1 MREPCAVV
9 IALVGNEHLCLLLQ
23 PAEGVGM
30 DDPVAVALEI
40 RPRGARR
47 LGMKAAPRPVRIAGE
62 DGPWR
67 RGEWFGHDGAFH
79 IGCGG
84 HI

>member
-1 MREPCAVV
+1 MGEPCAVV

-30 DDPVAVALEI
+30 DDAVAIALEI

-47 LGMKAAPRPVRIAGE
+47 LISSNWLPMRGRPGLL
-62 DGPWR
+62 
-67 RGEWFGHDGAFH
+67 
-79 IGCGG
+79 
-84 HI
+84 